1 MNNALTTTN
10 GQCPEMYYAY
20 TDILLTECAGSQG
33 FLNLKF
39 GQLLNQL

>member
-10 GQCPEMYYAY
+10 GQCPEMYYF
-20 TDILLTECAGSQG
+20 LLTECAGSQG

-39 GQLLNQL
+39 G